1 MTRSVMSAFEI
12 LMLVCFGAAWPFSIV
27 RSWRSKSTKG
37 KSPVFLVI
45 VMIGYGAGILH
56 KILYQLD
63 GVIIL
68 YVVNLVMVAVDTALY
83 IVNRR
88 REKT

>member
-1 MTRSVMSAFEI
+1 MSAFEI

-45 VMIGYGAGILH
+45 VMIGYVAGILH

-83 IVNRR
+83 IVNHR
-88 REKT
+88 RERA

>member
-1 MTRSVMSAFEI
+1 MSAFEI

>member
-1 MTRSVMSAFEI
+1 MSAFEI
-12 LMLVCFGAAWPFSIV
+12 VMLVCFGAAWPFSIV
-27 RSWRSKSTKG
+27 RSWRSRSTKG
-37 KSPVFLVI
+37 KSLVFLVI

-56 KILYQLD
+56 KVLYQFD

-68 YVVNLVMVAVDTALY
+68 YIANCVMVAADTALY